1 MLWPIYWQQSML
13 LCKDKVSLF
22 WSYNLLLCYR
32 VYQGPQ
38 ATLEQLE
45 RMESLACQAHRVY
58 QGPLEEGAR
67 GGSQGKG
74 AQWDPLGHLGPGVRS
89 DLKDLMDCQ

>member
-1 MLWPIYWQQSML
+1 ML
-13 LCKDKVSLF
+13 LCKDKVNLF
-22 WSYNLLLCYR
+22 WSYNLLLGFR

-45 RMESLACQAHRVY
+45 RMESQVCRAHQVY
-58 QGPLEEGAR
+58 QGRLEEGVR

-74 AQWDPLGHLGPGVRS
+74 AQWDPLGDLDLVARL

>member
-1 MLWPIYWQQSML
+1 LDLSSDRIL
-13 LCKDKVSLF
+13 NNNN
-22 WSYNLLLCYR
+22 NLLLCCR

-45 RMESLACQAHRVY
+45 RMESQVCQAHPVY
-58 QGPLEEGAR
+58 QGQLVEEAR

-74 AQWDPLGHLGPGVRS
+74 AQWDLLGDLDLVVRL

>member
-1 MLWPIYWQQSML
+1 ML
-13 LCKDKVSLF
+13 C
-22 WSYNLLLCYR
+22 CR

-45 RMESLACQAHRVY
+45 RMESQVCQARQVY
-58 QGPLEEGAR
+58 QGQLEEGVR

-74 AQWDPLGHLGPGVRS
+74 AQWDPLEDLDLVVRL
-89 DLKDLMDCQ
+89 DPKDLMDCQ